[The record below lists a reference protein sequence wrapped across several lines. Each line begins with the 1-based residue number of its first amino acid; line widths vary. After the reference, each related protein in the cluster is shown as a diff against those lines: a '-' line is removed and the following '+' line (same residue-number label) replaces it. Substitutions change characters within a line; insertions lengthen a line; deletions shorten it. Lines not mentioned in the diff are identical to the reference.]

1 MINVWVIIV
10 VSWIMPLLLSWDHRT
25 ELSSSNRSC
34 TSSVWNQKYNCFLE
48 TFLFPTNFQ
57 IIDIRCSCQVVPWT
71 PECDKQSSFQFHI
84 WWKNFRVEN
93 LLLWCQKYFSPQ
105 CVQTRAQWGTFKVIM
120 GWWWGLL
127 CARQVKDKLKG
138 NLSTMIG
145 WHESGL
151 QLSVTWLE
159 YSDWEA
165 TGLGYSGLRWHSSL
179 LGSGLITPPVFTPVL
194 SLEWTVCF
202 KTSK

>member
-1 MINVWVIIV
+1 M
-10 VSWIMPLLLSWDHRT
+10 
-25 ELSSSNRSC
+25 ELNFLHPIGAAPVQF
-34 TSSVWNQKYNCFLE
+34 SSVGTKNNCFLE
-48 TFLFPTNFQ
+48 TFLFQTNFQ
-57 IIDIRCSCQVVPWT
+57 IIDIRRSCQVVPWT
-71 PECDKQSSFQFHI
+71 PECGQGDKQSSFQFHI
-84 WWKNFRVEN
+84 WWKNLCVEN

-138 NLSTMIG
+138 NLSVLSTMIG

-179 LGSGLITPPVFTPVL
+179 LGSALITLL
-194 SLEWTVCF
+194 SLPRVLKSWVLTVCF